1 MDRLDVKLHL
11 QTHSRTL
18 EAISQMLETNK
29 KLGQWNMIVGTAFSF
44 EKVKDYKD
52 II

>member
-1 MDRLDVKLHL
+1 MLNFIFKNI
-11 QTHSRTL
+11 QGTL
-18 EAISQMLETNK
+18 ESISQMLETNK